1 MSNLRIPRRTIL
13 QAAGAAALALPA
25 LARAQGAAVRIGYT
39 MSRTGPWTTGAQVSQ
54 EPNYLLWAEQVN
66 AAGGLNVKG
75 TKRPVELVSSD
86 DRSDIE
92 TVVRTYEKLMGSD
105 KVDLVLPP
113 WGSGA
118 NFAVAPLAN
127 RFGYPFLAPTA
138 LSRRLIEMKLPYFFL
153 MLQQPKP
160 MCEALVDMFK
170 AHGVKTVAVLYT
182 DELFG
187 LENYAAFKVAL
198 QSSGIQ
204 MVEDKSFPTGTK
216 DLAPVLRAIKDKN
229 PDAFVGFTYPP
240 DTILAS
246 RQSKEIGF
254 NPKFFYTS
262 VGTAFQLY
270 RNVMQ
275 AGAEGRAGHGQLE
288 RQDQPR
294 RQGLLRRPR
303 EEVRRRQGARPLGQ
317 RRHLGIVGDP
327 ELGGGQGGAGPQ
339 GDPRL
344 RGRHRAQHHPG
355 QDQVRRQRERGHAGH
370 RQPVAEGRVRGGVAQ
385 GQCHRAADHRQA
397 GLGLTSDCMSFG
409 TWSELIASGLITGGL
424 YALIAL
430 GLNLQY
436 GLMRVLNIAHGEF
449 LMLGAFRHLGGAQR
463 LGRVAAADDPGVVCA
478 ADGAGAAGAPP
489 GLSAPDAHQPHAGH
503 LRGARP
509 DGQLRADVPGAELRA
524 DGVGR

>member
-1 MSNLRIPRRTIL
+1 MSNRRSVL
-13 QAAGAAALALPA
+13 QTAAAAAATLALPT
-25 LARAQGAAVRIGYT
+25 LARAQAAPVRIGYT

-54 EPNYLLWAEQVN
+54 EPSYLLWAEQQN

-75 TKRPVELVSSD
+75 TKRPIELISSD
-86 DRSDIE
+86 DRSDME

-170 AHGVKTVAVLYT
+170 ANGVKTVAVLYT

-187 LENYAAFKVAL
+187 LENYSAFKVAL
-198 QSSGIQ
+198 QGSGLS
-204 MVEDKSFPTGTK
+204 MVEDKSFPTGSK
-216 DLAPVLRAIKDKN
+216 DLSPVLRAMKDKN

-262 VGTAFQLY
+262 VGTAFPLY

-275 AGAEGRAGHGQLE
+275 AGTEGVLGMGSWNSKTSAGAKAFFDAH
-288 RQDQPR
+288 
-294 RQGLLRRPR
+294 
-303 EEVRRRQGARPLGQ
+303 VKKFGAAKEPDR
-317 RRHLGIVGDP
+317 
-327 ELGGGQGGAGPQ
+327 
-339 GDPRL
+339 
-344 RGRHRAQHHPG
+344 
-355 QDQVRRQRERGHAGH
+355 
-370 RQPVAEGRVRGGVAQ
+370 
-385 GQCHRAADHRQA
+385 
-397 GLGLTSDCMSFG
+397 
-409 TWSELIASGLITGGL
+409 WASGAAWASLEILTAAVAKVGLDRKAIRDFVAGGEHDT
-424 YALIAL
+424 IL
-430 GLNLQY
+430 GKIKFAGSENVGTPGTVGQWQK
-436 GLMRVLNIAHGEF
+436 GEF
-449 LMLGAFRHLGGAQR
+449 E
-463 LGRVAAADDPGVVCA
+463 VVWPKA
-478 ADGAGAAGAPP
+478 RATAPLLP
-489 GLSAPDAHQPHAGH
+489 VKPNWA
-503 LRGARP
+503 
-509 DGQLRADVPGAELRA
+509 
-524 DGVGR
+524 

>member
-1 MSNLRIPRRTIL
+1 MSNRRSVL
-13 QAAGAAALALPA
+13 QTAAAAAATLALPT
-25 LARAQGAAVRIGYT
+25 LARAQAAPVRIGYT

-54 EPNYLLWAEQVN
+54 EPSYLLWAEQQN

-75 TKRPVELVSSD
+75 TKRPIELISSD
-86 DRSDIE
+86 DRSDME

-170 AHGVKTVAVLYT
+170 AGGVKTVAVLYT

-187 LENYAAFKVAL
+187 LENYSAFKVAL
-198 QSSGIQ
+198 QGSGIS
-204 MVEDKSFPTGTK
+204 MVEDKSFPTGSK
-216 DLAPVLRAIKDKN
+216 DLSPVLRAMKDKN

-262 VGTAFQLY
+262 VGTAFPLY

-275 AGAEGRAGHGQLE
+275 AGTEGVLGMGSWNSKSSAGAKAFFDAH
-288 RQDQPR
+288 
-294 RQGLLRRPR
+294 
-303 EEVRRRQGARPLGQ
+303 VKKFGAAKEPDR
-317 RRHLGIVGDP
+317 
-327 ELGGGQGGAGPQ
+327 
-339 GDPRL
+339 
-344 RGRHRAQHHPG
+344 
-355 QDQVRRQRERGHAGH
+355 
-370 RQPVAEGRVRGGVAQ
+370 
-385 GQCHRAADHRQA
+385 
-397 GLGLTSDCMSFG
+397 
-409 TWSELIASGLITGGL
+409 WASGASWASLEILTAAVAKVGLDRKAIRDFVAGGEHDT
-424 YALIAL
+424 IL
-430 GLNLQY
+430 GKIKFAGSENVGTPGTVGQWQK
-436 GLMRVLNIAHGEF
+436 GEF
-449 LMLGAFRHLGGAQR
+449 E
-463 LGRVAAADDPGVVCA
+463 VVWPKA
-478 ADGAGAAGAPP
+478 RATAP
-489 GLSAPDAHQPHAGH
+489 L
-503 LRGARP
+503 
-509 DGQLRADVPGAELRA
+509 VPVKPNWA
-524 DGVGR
+524 